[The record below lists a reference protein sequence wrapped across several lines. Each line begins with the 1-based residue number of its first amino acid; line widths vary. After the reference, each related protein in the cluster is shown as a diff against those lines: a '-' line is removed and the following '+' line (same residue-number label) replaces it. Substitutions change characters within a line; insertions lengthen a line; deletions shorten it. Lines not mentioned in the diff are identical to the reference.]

1 MNTESPHPRVTAR
14 TESARHD
21 EHPAA
26 EPATPWP
33 ELPLAEWEATLDT
46 VHMLTQIVGKV
57 KLALSP
63 FVNEWWN
70 VALQVTPRGLTTGP
84 IPAEWGSFGI
94 DFDLV
99 AHELIVQTSGGEVA
113 TIPLEPRAVADTYAE
128 LMATLG
134 SLGIAVTISPLPSE
148 VPDPIPFGEDRV
160 HASYDPEY
168 AHRWWRILSSTERVL
183 QRFRT
188 PFAGKSSP
196 INFFWGSFD
205 LSHARFSGRPATPP
219 AAWPRFMQIA
229 ERQENFAC
237 GFWPGNVTAS
247 GVTFGEPAFYAY
259 LYPEPPGLGEARI
272 RPDAAGY
279 DLALGQFILR
289 YDDAR
294 RISEPD
300 AVILDFFRS
309 SYEVAAT
316 LAGWDRAALE
326 QTPPVGA
333 DG

>member
-26 EPATPWP
+26 EPATPRP
-33 ELPLAEWEATLDT
+33 ELPLAAWEATLDT

-57 KLALSP
+57 TLALSP
-63 FVNEWWN
+63 FVNQWWN
-70 VALQVTPRGLTTGP
+70 VAL
-84 IPAEWGSFGI
+84 
-94 DFDLV
+94 
-99 AHELIVQTSGGEVA
+99 
-113 TIPLEPRAVADTYAE
+113 Y
-128 LMATLG
+128 
-134 SLGIAVTISPLPSE
+134 
-148 VPDPIPFGEDRV
+148 
-160 HASYDPEY
+160 
-168 AHRWWRILSSTERVL
+168 
-183 QRFRT
+183 
-188 PFAGKSSP
+188 
-196 INFFWGSFD
+196 

-247 GVTFGEPAFYAY
+247 GVTLGEPAFSAS

-272 RPDAAGY
+272 RPDAAT
-279 DLALGQFILR
+279 
-289 YDDAR
+289 
-294 RISEPD
+294 
-300 AVILDFFRS
+300 LDFFRS